1 MNSYHWEGDDL
12 ILRVRIQPRAARDEW
27 IGLRDEHFR
36 LRIGAPPV
44 AGQANKRSR
53 EFLAKTFQVPP
64 SQVVLVIGETS
75 RNKRFRIHAPR
86 RLPPDITPAP
96 ST

>member
-1 MNSYHWEGDDL
+1 
-12 ILRVRIQPRAARDEW
+12 
-27 IGLRDEHFR
+27 
-36 LRIGAPPV
+36 
-44 AGQANKRSR
+44 
-53 EFLAKTFQVPP
+53 VPP